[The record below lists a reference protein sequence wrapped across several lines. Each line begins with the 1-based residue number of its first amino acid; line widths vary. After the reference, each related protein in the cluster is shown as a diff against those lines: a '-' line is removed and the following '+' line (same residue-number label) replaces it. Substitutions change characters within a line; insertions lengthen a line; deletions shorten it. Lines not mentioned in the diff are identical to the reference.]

1 MSTSRVHHPRGASP
15 VLNQLKRTYG
25 VPGPAPEREPVEQII
40 LAILEHNEPEGAAA
54 NSLAKLKS
62 EYVDFNE
69 LRVSR
74 TGELTELLGTEISN
88 PRAKARRL
96 LAVLRAVFNKENS
109 FDLSSLKSK
118 SKQDME
124 EYFKTVGETDNYLAS
139 SVLLHC
145 CGRQA
150 FPLDEKMLKACEELQ
165 LVEGEVD
172 MAGLQSF
179 LERQVRASQAYS
191 FCRLLKKSSLNEPS
205 KTQKA
210 AKKTTK
216 KKAKKKTVVK
226 SKSRTGKNT
235 AKKKTTKKRTAARK
249 K

>member
-1 MSTSRVHHPRGASP
+1 MSTSRVHHPRGAST
-15 VLNQLKRTYG
+15 VLSQLKRMYG
-25 VPGPAPEREPVEQII
+25 VPAPAPERDPVEQII
-40 LAILEHNEPEGAAA
+40 LAILEYNESDSLAA

-74 TGELTELLGTEISN
+74 TSELTEVLGTEFSK
-88 PRAKARRL
+88 PRAKARRI
-96 LAVLRAVFNKENS
+96 LAALRAVFNKENS

-124 EYFKTVGETDNYLAS
+124 EYFKTVEEADNYLAS
-139 SVLLHC
+139 SVLLNC

-150 FPLDEKMLKACEELQ
+150 FPLDEKMLKACEKLQ

-172 MAGLQSF
+172 LAGLQSF
-179 LERQVRASQAYS
+179 LERQVRSSQAYS
-191 FCRLLKKSSLNEPS
+191 FCRLLKKFSLNEPS

-210 AKKTTK
+210 AKKKAAKKKSRK
-216 KKAKKKTVVK
+216 KKAT
-226 SKSRTGKNT
+226 SR
-235 AKKKTTKKRTAARK
+235 KR
-249 K
+249 